1 MASLTKL
8 PQLAYATESTFPKGG
23 IRMNTPSQSYSIVGG
38 PSKDLLFDACKYA
51 HSKNV
56 GVPLDFHVALAFTA
70 PLNDPGCAYIKMALK
85 DVVVT
90 GISHEDGSGESFIIE
105 GHCAADLHSFGS
117 IAEYVYEH
125 YRFKAYYNTHR
136 RKGTF
141 TIVL

>member
-1 MASLTKL
+1 
-8 PQLAYATESTFPKGG
+8 
-23 IRMNTPSQSYSIVGG
+23 MNTPSKSYSIVGG

-51 HSKNV
+51 HSENV
-56 GVPLDFHVALAFTA
+56 GVQLDFHVALGFTA
-70 PLNDPGCAYIKMALK
+70 PPSDPRCAYIKMALK

-105 GHCAADLHSFGS
+105 GHCDADLHSFG

-141 TIVL
+141 TIIL